1 MNIKLRAAGR
11 TVGLFA
17 IATLVP
23 LAMMFLLQL
32 DSETLMTLFMLAFV
46 SWMIWVVYSIN
57 LGQLET
63 EEQIKEMQERRETMI
78 SGIIKDKD
86 SI

>member
-1 MNIKLRAAGR
+1 MNIKVRAAGR
-11 TVGLFA
+11 TAGMFA

-23 LAMMFLLQL
+23 LVIVGLFRLDSDTLFTLFLLG
-32 DSETLMTLFMLAFV
+32 FI

-63 EEQIKEMQERRETMI
+63 EEKVREMQERRETMLSNI
-78 SGIIKDKD
+78 VKD
-86 SI
+86 SK